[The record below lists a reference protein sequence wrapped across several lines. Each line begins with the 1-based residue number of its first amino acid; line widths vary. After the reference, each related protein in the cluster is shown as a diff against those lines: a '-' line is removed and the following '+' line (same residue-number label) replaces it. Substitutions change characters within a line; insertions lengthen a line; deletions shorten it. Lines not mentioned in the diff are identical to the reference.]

1 MHAKVGVYHGTVLAN
16 QLALCAT
23 SNYAVERRGC
33 RLPCEILASAASLA
47 AFRHLA
53 WRRLLAFFFAF
64 PARAAILTLLSKLL
78 KQRLTVSSR
87 YKYFLIETTRR
98 HFVAFWLSATPN
110 ELQHLQAEL
119 VA

>member
-1 MHAKVGVYHGTVLAN
+1 VHAKVGVYHGTVLAN

-87 YKYFLIETTRR
+87 YKYCSRMLSCRHNLGAVRANLVPRR
-98 HFVAFWLSATPN
+98 
-110 ELQHLQAEL
+110 
-119 VA
+119 